1 MPKMSSDARG
11 RAGTAFAALALALT
25 LFAPPAAA
33 DDPNFSMKGER
44 DDGGSGPAVT
54 VEATQ
59 RSSTAHGGAPSSL
72 VGGGSGGSGGGSAD
86 NAPAVPAGS
95 GAPVGSGGGPSVPG
109 GRVSGGPLVLVCT
122 GEREGIPGSA
132 ARPGDAGAA
141 SSHCQYVAGTAP
153 TTPPADEDGGPADD
167 GGEGEAPPSTEAIV
181 RTALARVPVSGAGL
195 SWQPRKKSY
204 TNVGVPT
211 IVYAAAPTQSHTT
224 TLFGREVSITLTA
237 SRFSYDFGDSTAPLV
252 TSRAGEPWRRGNKE
266 ARLTHHYEEVTR
278 GEERRTITLTTTWDA
293 TTTNP
298 FTGETLTLPAVVT
311 TTEESDPFPVSHLR
325 IDLTDT
331 ADEQDGH

>member
-1 MPKMSSDARG
+1 MEM
-11 RAGTAFAALALALT
+11 
-25 LFAPPAAA
+25 
-33 DDPNFSMKGER
+33 
-44 DDGGSGPAVT
+44 
-54 VEATQ
+54 
-59 RSSTAHGGAPSSL
+59 
-72 VGGGSGGSGGGSAD
+72 
-86 NAPAVPAGS
+86 
-95 GAPVGSGGGPSVPG
+95 
-109 GRVSGGPLVLVCT
+109 VCT

-141 SSHCQYVAGTAP
+141 SSHCQYVPGTAP
-153 TTPPADEDGGPADD
+153 TTPPAEEGEPAEEG
-167 GGEGEAPPSTEAIV
+167 GGEGEPPSTETIV
-181 RTALARVPVSGAGL
+181 LTALARVPVSGAGL

-211 IVYAAAPTQSHTT
+211 IVYAATPTQSHTT
-224 TLFGREVSITLTA
+224 SLFGREVVITLTA
-237 SRFSYDFGDSTAPLV
+237 SQYSYDFGDSTPPLV
-252 TSRAGEPWRRGNKE
+252 TTRAGEPWRRGNKE

-278 GEERRTITLTTTWDA
+278 GGERRTITLTTTWDA

-311 TTEESDPFPVSHLR
+311 TTERSDPFPVSHLR

>member
-1 MPKMSSDARG
+1 M
-11 RAGTAFAALALALT
+11 AFALACVFVIAN
-25 LFAPPAAA
+25 AASASA
-33 DDPNFSMKGER
+33 DTPESNTDFSVGADENSIVIS
-44 DDGGSGPAVT
+44 GNQFSQQTTPSTESGP
-54 VEATQ
+54 
-59 RSSTAHGGAPSSL
+59 SSS
-72 VGGGSGGSGGGSAD
+72 VVGGSGGGSAD
-86 NAPAVPAGS
+86 NAPAVPAAS
-95 GAPVGSGGGPSVPG
+95 GGSGGGSVPG
-109 GRVSGGPLVLVCT
+109 GRAAGRPLEMVCT

-141 SSHCQYVAGTAP
+141 SAHCQYVPGTAP
-153 TTPPADEDGGPADD
+153 TTPPAEEGEPAEEG
-167 GGEGEAPPSTEAIV
+167 GGEGEPPSTETIV

-211 IVYAAAPTQSHTT
+211 IVYATAPTQSHTT
-224 TLFGREVSITLTA
+224 SLFGREVSITLTA
-237 SRFSYDFGDSTAPLV
+237 SQYSYDFGDGTAPLV

-266 ARLTHHYEEVTR
+266 ARLTHHYEQVTR
-278 GEERRTITLTTTWDA
+278 GDERRTITLTTTWDA

-298 FTGETLTLPAVVT
+298 FTGQTLTLPSIIT
-311 TTEESDPFPVSHLR
+311 TTEQSTPFPVSHLR

>member
-1 MPKMSSDARG
+1 MLKTSSDARG
-11 RAGTAFAALALALT
+11 RAGTAFAAVALALT

-33 DDPNFSMKGER
+33 DAPDFNVER
-44 DDGGSGPAVT
+44 ATDDGNTPGIEFS
-54 VEATQ
+54 ATQ
-59 RSSTAHGGAPSSL
+59 RSSAAHGGSPSSS
-72 VGGGSGGSGGGSAD
+72 VGGGSGSGSAAGGG
-86 NAPAVPAGS
+86 APAVPAAS
-95 GAPVGSGGGPSVPG
+95 EAPGGGSVPG
-109 GRVSGGPLVLVCT
+109 GRAAGRPMEMVCT

-141 SSHCQYVAGTAP
+141 SSHCQYVPGTAP
-153 TTPPADEDGGPADD
+153 TTPADEGEPADD
-167 GGEGEAPPSTEAIV
+167 GGQGEAPPSTETIV

-204 TNVGVPT
+204 TNAGVPT
-211 IVYAAAPTQSHTT
+211 IVYAASPTQSHATS
-224 TLFGREVSITLTA
+224 LFGHEVSITLTA
-237 SRFSYDFGDSTAPLV
+237 SQYSYDFGDGTAPLV

-266 ARLTHHYEEVTR
+266 ARLTHHYEQVTR
-278 GEERRTITLTTTWDA
+278 GDERRTITLTTTWDA

-298 FTGETLTLPAVVT
+298 FTGQTLTLPSIIT
-311 TTEESDPFPVSHLR
+311 TTEQSTSFPVSHLR

>member
-1 MPKMSSDARG
+1 MEM
-11 RAGTAFAALALALT
+11 
-25 LFAPPAAA
+25 
-33 DDPNFSMKGER
+33 
-44 DDGGSGPAVT
+44 
-54 VEATQ
+54 
-59 RSSTAHGGAPSSL
+59 
-72 VGGGSGGSGGGSAD
+72 
-86 NAPAVPAGS
+86 
-95 GAPVGSGGGPSVPG
+95 
-109 GRVSGGPLVLVCT
+109 VCT

-141 SSHCQYVAGTAP
+141 SSHCQYVPGTAP
-153 TTPPADEDGGPADD
+153 TTTPTADEGEPAEEG
-167 GGEGEAPPSTEAIV
+167 GGEGEAPSTETIV

-211 IVYAAAPTQSHTT
+211 IVYATAPTQSHTAS
-224 TLFGREVSITLTA
+224 LFGREVSITLTA
-237 SRFSYDFGDSTAPLV
+237 SRYSYDFGDGTAPLV
-252 TSRAGEPWRRGNKE
+252 TARAGEPWRRGNKE

-278 GEERRTITLTTTWDA
+278 GEERRVIALTTTWDA

-298 FTGETLTLPAVVT
+298 FTGETLTLPAMVT
-311 TTEESDPFPVSHLR
+311 TTERSDPFPVSHLR

>member
-1 MPKMSSDARG
+1 M
-11 RAGTAFAALALALT
+11 AFALACVFVIAN
-25 LFAPPAAA
+25 AASASA
-33 DDPNFSMKGER
+33 DTPESNTDFSVGADENSIVIS
-44 DDGGSGPAVT
+44 GNQFSQQTTPSTESGP
-54 VEATQ
+54 
-59 RSSTAHGGAPSSL
+59 SSS
-72 VGGGSGGSGGGSAD
+72 VGGGSGGGSAD
-86 NAPAVPAGS
+86 NAPAVPAAS
-95 GAPVGSGGGPSVPG
+95 GGSGGGSVPG
-109 GRVSGGPLVLVCT
+109 GRAAGRPMEMVCT

-141 SSHCQYVAGTAP
+141 SSHCQYVPGTAP
-153 TTPPADEDGGPADD
+153 TTPPAEEGEPAEEG
-167 GGEGEAPPSTEAIV
+167 GGEGEPPSTETIV

-211 IVYAAAPTQSHTT
+211 IVYAASPTQSHTT
-224 TLFGREVSITLTA
+224 SLFGHEVSITLTA
-237 SRFSYDFGDSTAPLV
+237 SRYSYDFGDGTAPLV

-278 GEERRTITLTTTWDA
+278 GDERRTITLTTTWDA

-311 TTEESDPFPVSHLR
+311 TTERSDPFPVSHLR